1 MSNTKDT
8 KNAAAKGK
16 NKSKMNISQN
26 LNATFNDMGEGDDVN
41 DRLKENISENA
52 HNHGAGADQES
63 SQSDEDIFAQIGK

>member
-1 MSNTKDT
+1 
-8 KNAAAKGK
+8 
-16 NKSKMNISQN
+16 MNISQN